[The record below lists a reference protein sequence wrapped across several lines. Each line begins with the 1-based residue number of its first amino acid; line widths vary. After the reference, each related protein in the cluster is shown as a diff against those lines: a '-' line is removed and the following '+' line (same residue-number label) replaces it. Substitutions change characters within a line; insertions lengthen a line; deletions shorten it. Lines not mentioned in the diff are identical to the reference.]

1 MPLDGSSVALVLVA
15 LAPMA
20 VLAASLMVAIALLAK
35 SFKEAQSYLT
45 PLVMASVFP
54 LVVGMLP
61 GLQLTPSL
69 ALIPL
74 FNVCQL
80 IKEIFLGDYSRLAFA
95 ITMAANIVYAG
106 LAFFAAVRVFSKE
119 SVLFRT

>member
-1 MPLDGSSVALVLVA
+1 VFVL

-20 VLAASLMVAIALLAK
+20 VFAASLMIAVALLAK

-45 PLVMASVFP
+45 PLVMGSVFP

-61 GLQLTPSL
+61 GLQLTPAL

-80 IKEIFLGDYSRLAFA
+80 IKEIFLGEYSHLAFA
-95 ITMAANIVYAG
+95 ITMVANIVYAG
-106 LAFFAAVRVFSKE
+106 LAFFAAVRVFSRE
-119 SVLFRT
+119 RVLFRT